1 MGVGDLVMWRG
12 KVRIV
17 SGARRPD
24 SGDEIEVRIAR
35 TDAGALVVDW
45 NSGTD
50 AFGQTRW
57 SAIDPHHLDPASL
70 CAALVDSEKGGA

>member
-1 MGVGDLVMWRG
+1 MAARKWTG

-17 SGARRPD
+17 SGTRRPD

-50 AFGQTRW
+50 AFGRVRW
-57 SAIDPHHLDPASL
+57 SAIEPHHLDPASL
-70 CAALVDSEKGGA
+70 CAALVDSAKENG